1 MDQHFFVGVILGAS
15 LTVILVKLWSMA
27 HRSRKPEVP
36 AAGDGLERYPVAFS
50 VMRISKTDQNLGQ
63 VTTGEHKARALAK
76 MEKAKTPD
84 DVIDLVEYR
93 PHRRLPY

>member
-1 MDQHFFVGVILGAS
+1 MDQHFLVGVVFGAS
-15 LTVILVKLWSMA
+15 LTVVVVKLWSMA

-36 AAGDGLERYPVAFS
+36 AAGEGLERYPVAFS
-50 VMRISKTDQNLGQ
+50 VMRVSKTCQNLGQ
-63 VTTGEHKARALAK
+63 ITIGEYRARALAK

-93 PHRRLPY
+93 PHRRLPF